1 MDCAS
6 HHSGS
11 VNVTRADATVEGNC
25 SDGSDRH
32 VYTGS
37 FRGRLHDG
45 KLYAHFC
52 ADDDM
57 PSRSSCPTYDDRE
70 DHYFVT

>member
-6 HHSGS
+6 HHSVS
-11 VNVTRADATVEGNC
+11 VNVTRADANVKGNF
-25 SDGSDRH
+25 SDGSARH

-37 FRGRLHDG
+37 FRGRLHCG
-45 KLYAHFC
+45 KLYAHYC

-57 PSRSSCPTYDDRE
+57 PSRSSCPTSDDRE
-70 DHYFVT
+70 DY